1 MGTVTETR
9 DETFAFYRCHVCGLP
24 HEHVDGVKRQCSFGS
39 DTDAAELSDAGPP
52 GRRVLGERYRVERTV
67 GEGAAGIVYECTDLR
82 LDRLVAVKL
91 GPPLEASVPQH
102 QRFLREA
109 RTMAEVSD
117 PGTIVVYDFGVLSD
131 TGQAFIAMELLH
143 GETLWE
149 RMTRPMPLSV
159 VRDIVAEILLV
170 LGAFHARGVVHRDIK
185 PDNVFLSDANPGE
198 ITVKILDFGLAR
210 HADERDKVSAGNEVL
225 GTPVYMAPEQV
236 WGGGEI
242 DRRTDL
248 FAVGSVLFEML
259 TGQEPLEVRAAEP
272 LLTFLRRAGTQPRRS
287 LASLRPDLPEELA
300 GVVATAMSLDPKDR
314 FPDARVFLRAFID
327 ALGGDESLTDSS
339 SWRIS

>member
-39 DTDAAELSDAGPP
+39 DAAELSDAAPP

-170 LGAFHARGVVHRDIK
+170 LGAFHARGVVHRD
-185 PDNVFLSDANPGE
+185 
-198 ITVKILDFGLAR
+198 
-210 HADERDKVSAGNEVL
+210 
-225 GTPVYMAPEQV
+225 
-236 WGGGEI
+236 
-242 DRRTDL
+242 
-248 FAVGSVLFEML
+248 
-259 TGQEPLEVRAAEP
+259 
-272 LLTFLRRAGTQPRRS
+272 
-287 LASLRPDLPEELA
+287 
-300 GVVATAMSLDPKDR
+300 
-314 FPDARVFLRAFID
+314 
-327 ALGGDESLTDSS
+327 
-339 SWRIS
+339 